1 MQSSANVTFQ
11 SQSLPTTQPALS
23 TLVAM
28 NYDQLDELLSRLIA
42 LRSGLN
48 PSTGAGV
55 STGFP
60 LPMREIAK
68 FAQKTAQKWQRLPT
82 TRLVKQQTT
91 TTRPVMTLNLFWAP
105 MIQMKTSSPLRSKSN
120 IDLNSTTTRSIE
132 ISESGYL
139 RISC

>member
-60 LPMREIAK
+60 LPILEIAK

-82 TRLVKQQTT
+82 TRLVSNKQQ
-91 TTRPVMTLNLFWAP
+91 RHAL
-105 MIQMKTSSPLRSKSN
+105 
-120 IDLNSTTTRSIE
+120 
-132 ISESGYL
+132 
-139 RISC
+139 